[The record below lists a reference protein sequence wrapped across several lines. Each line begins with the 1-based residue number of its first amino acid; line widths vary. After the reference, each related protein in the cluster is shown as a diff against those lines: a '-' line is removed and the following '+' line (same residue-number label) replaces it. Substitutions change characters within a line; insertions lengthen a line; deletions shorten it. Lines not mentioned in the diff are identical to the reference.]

1 MTTTTWAT
9 PVIEELSI
17 ALGTELFGDDGLVNN
32 PNIPDATLS

>member
-17 ALGTELFGDDGLVNN
+17 AAGTELNPFADDGGNN
-32 PNIPDATLS
+32 DDGSLS